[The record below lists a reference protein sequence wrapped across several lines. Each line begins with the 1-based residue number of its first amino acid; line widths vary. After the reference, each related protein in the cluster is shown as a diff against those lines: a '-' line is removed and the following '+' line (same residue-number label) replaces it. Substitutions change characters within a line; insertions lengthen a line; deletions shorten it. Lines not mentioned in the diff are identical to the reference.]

1 MPQPDMYSAEL
12 SLFVLEAG
20 IQLLEQRRP
29 DILYLSLTDFV
40 QHKYAPGEA
49 AANDF
54 YKNLDYAFGRLVELG
69 ATVGLIA
76 DHGMNDK
83 AKEDGSPNVIWLQ
96 DLLDREFGRGSTT
109 VICPITDPFVA
120 HHGALGGFVRVYCNE
135 GATPEGV
142 LRFVEQLPGV
152 ESAYD
157 KAAAATEFELPPD
170 REGDV
175 VVISEAGACIGS
187 TEAAHDLEGL
197 KGHRLRTHGGVSERK
212 VPLIVSEPVN
222 EEYRSRA
229 TRRTLK
235 SHEIFDFTINGTI

>member
-1 MPQPDMYSAEL
+1 M
-12 SLFVLEAG
+12 
-20 IQLLEQRRP
+20 
-29 DILYLSLTDFV
+29 
-40 QHKYAPGEA
+40 
-49 AANDF
+49 
-54 YKNLDYAFGRLVELG
+54 
-69 ATVGLIA
+69 
-76 DHGMNDK
+76 
-83 AKEDGSPNVIWLQ
+83 
-96 DLLDREFGRGSTT
+96 
-109 VICPITDPFVA
+109 
-120 HHGALGGFVRVYCNE
+120 
-135 GATPEGV
+135 
-142 LRFVEQLPGV
+142 PGV

-157 KAAAATEFELPPD
+157 KAAAAIEFELPPD